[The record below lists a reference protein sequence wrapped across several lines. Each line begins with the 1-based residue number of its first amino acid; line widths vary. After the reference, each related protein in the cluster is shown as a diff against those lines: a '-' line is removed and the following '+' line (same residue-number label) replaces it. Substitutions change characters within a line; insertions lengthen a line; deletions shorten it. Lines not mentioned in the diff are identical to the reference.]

1 MSKVVTAKN
10 QRMKEIDG
18 SDDLEE
24 EIVVSMNPIM
34 TKSEAGV
41 KFKVLL
47 LADESKNRQRLDF

>member
-10 QRMKEIDG
+10 QIMKEIDG

-24 EIVVSMNPIM
+24 EIAVSMNPIM

-41 KFKVLL
+41 
-47 LADESKNRQRLDF
+47 

>member
-24 EIVVSMNPIM
+24 EIVVSMLTEFNM

-41 KFKVLL
+41 
-47 LADESKNRQRLDF
+47 